1 MTSPRNATL
10 EATAV
15 EVSQLMP
22 WCLCGHAP
30 ADKRGFAEHLVRL
43 GFTSIS
49 ISPDAIIAV
58 RSEIGSAER
67 RPLLQSAIER

>member
-1 MTSPRNATL
+1 MTSTRNATL

-15 EVSQLMP
+15 EVSQLILGVCAGMP
-22 WCLCGHAP
+22 RQQARVRRTP
-30 ADKRGFAEHLVRL
+30 VRL

-49 ISPDAIIAV
+49 INPDAIIAV

-67 RPLLQSAIER
+67 RLLLRPAIER